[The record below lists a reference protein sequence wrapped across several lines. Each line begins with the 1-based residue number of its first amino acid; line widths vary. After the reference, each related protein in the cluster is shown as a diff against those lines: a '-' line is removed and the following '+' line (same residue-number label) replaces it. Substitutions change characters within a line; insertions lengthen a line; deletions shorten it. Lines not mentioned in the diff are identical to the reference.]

1 MWPNGGLISGLLF
14 ETGLVDN
21 SPLRAFL
28 KENLKDIKPKRKLL
42 IGATNI
48 DNGELIRYNETSFA
62 NIDEMIEG
70 IVASAAIPVIFPFS
84 ELFGSQLFDGGL
96 AFMLDIPGSIDRCH
110 KDGYNDSQIIL
121 DMVLVASNDSMPFW
135 GPGDNIKAMQVY
147 NRE

>member
-84 ELFGSQLFDGGL
+84 ELFGS
-96 AFMLDIPGSIDRCH
+96 
-110 KDGYNDSQIIL
+110 
-121 DMVLVASNDSMPFW
+121 
-135 GPGDNIKAMQVY
+135 
-147 NRE
+147 